1 MGRQTD
7 DEDDEIPD
15 ESPGIMGR
23 LLRTGVSAPNVAMKL
38 LAEQVAGWKKDF
50 LGIFQAEIRRFL
62 DRQDPGSELGK
73 IIKGKR
79 LEVSVRLVDD
89 DGAAREKR
97 APAAEKPAKKPRAK
111 KR

>member
-1 MGRQTD
+1 MGRH

-62 DRQDPGSELGK
+62 DRQDPGSELEK
-73 IIKGKR
+73 LIKGKR
-79 LEVSVRLVDD
+79 LEVSIRLVAAD
-89 DGAAREKR
+89 DG
-97 APAAEKPAKKPRAK
+97 PAKEKPAKKPRAK

>member
-7 DEDDEIPD
+7 EEED

-23 LLRTGVSAPNVAMKL
+23 LLRTSVSAPNVAMKL

-62 DRQDPGSELGK
+62 DRQDPGSELEK
-73 IIKGKR
+73 LIKGKR
-79 LEVSVRLVDD
+79 LDVSIRLVDAD
-89 DGAAREKR
+89 DGHAKEKR
-97 APAAEKPAKKPRAK
+97 APAEKPAKKPRAK